1 MDSEQPN
8 LVLQRFAQAIV
19 QRPRVESKFPAGLLV
34 VPEIR
39 HPREIS
45 ESLGPRQ
52 GDDGAEE
59 AGGSVEPG
67 RWDSGDPLG
76 HVERID
82 HRVGRSRD
90 MYASPALPRS
100 IARMRAPYPRR
111 GPSNTRSVSGW
122 LEACPGGTARTWAGF
137 RSCRRDRS

>member
-1 MDSEQPN
+1 MDSEQPD

-34 VPEIR
+34 VPGIR

-59 AGGSVEPG
+59 AGEAWNQGAGIPVIRSATSNASISVWG
-67 RWDSGDPLG
+67 GAAM
-76 HVERID
+76 
-82 HRVGRSRD
+82 

-100 IARMRAPYPRR
+100 IARMCARR
-111 GPSNTRSVSGW
+111 ILDVGP
-122 LEACPGGTARTWAGF
+122 
-137 RSCRRDRS
+137 